1 MFAFPLLFPPNTT
14 HLNALRPAQL
24 PCGPTDTGGGDDGD
38 VLRRIRSKKD
48 LDADGGG
55 EWGIV
60 SSSLA
65 YWMFAAAV
73 KISLTP
79 RPRGAL
85 DSKYVAWIERANV
98 KACSCMCQRVE
109 PEQYSKWRA
118 SSYDTALCAE
128 SWCVPTRMIGI

>member
-14 HLNALRPAQL
+14 HLNALRPVQV
-24 PCGPTDTGGGDDGD
+24 PCDPADDGDDDGD

-55 EWGIV
+55 ERGDV
-60 SSSLA
+60 CSSFA
-65 YWMFAAAV
+65 CWMFAAAV

-98 KACSCMCQRVE
+98 EAYSCRCQRLE
-109 PEQYSKWRA
+109 P
-118 SSYDTALCAE
+118 
-128 SWCVPTRMIGI
+128 

>member
-1 MFAFPLLFPPNTT
+1 
-14 HLNALRPAQL
+14 
-24 PCGPTDTGGGDDGD
+24 
-38 VLRRIRSKKD
+38 LRRIRSKKD

-55 EWGIV
+55 EGGV
-60 SSSLA
+60 VCSSFECCI
-65 YWMFAAAV
+65 FAAAV

-98 KACSCMCQRVE
+98 EACTCTCKYKCQSLE
-109 PEQYSKWRA
+109 TEQDNEKRA
-118 SSYDTALCAE
+118 SSYDTALCGE